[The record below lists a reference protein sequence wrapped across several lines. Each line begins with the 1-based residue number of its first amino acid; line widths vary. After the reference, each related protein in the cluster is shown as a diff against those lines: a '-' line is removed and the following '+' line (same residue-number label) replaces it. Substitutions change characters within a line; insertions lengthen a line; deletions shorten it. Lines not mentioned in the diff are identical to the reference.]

1 MPIVQNNAG
10 RLTSSSSRYQFPP
23 ILHHGTVTQTS
34 KSYITQH
41 LVLSNV
47 SYSFIEGLST
57 VREEYKLDMR

>member
-1 MPIVQNNAG
+1 MPVVQNIVG
-10 RLTSSSSRYQFPP
+10 RLTSSRYRFPP

-47 SYSFIEGLST
+47 PYSFIEGLST
-57 VREEYKLDMR
+57 VHEEYILDMR